1 MRYRRHDRDVLLPS
15 SGISTPSIGWYAA
28 VSLVLHIALFFILT
42 YLPELMPQREFKP
55 SVIMV
60 NMVTLA
66 PAGSAG
72 KPGPPGKEQ
81 PAPQAAKPPA
91 EKPGV
96 QELKAEKPKPPEP
109 KPEPPMPKPEKIPVS
124 EPKPEPAK
132 QTDVISLS
140 NEKPKEK
147 TSLKKETFKSSQ
159 VIKSAINRLEK
170 QVESDKADP
179 LASALDRIRS
189 QVEKTETSGAKT
201 PAKGQGSGQAGSG
214 GEGGSGGIG
223 PVGVTAI
230 DFYRSLI
237 PNHIEANW
245 VFNENFAGGRTDLVA
260 VVVVKIMQNGNI
272 ADVWFEK
279 KSGNGYFDDSVYKAV
294 KRSSP
299 MPPLP
304 NEYTKPFY
312 ELGLVFTPKGLK
324 RS

>member
-1 MRYRRHDRDVLLPS
+1 MRERWHDSDVLLPS
-15 SGISTPSIGWYAA
+15 SGIRTPSISWYAG
-28 VSLVLHIALFFILT
+28 VSFVLHIALFFILT
-42 YLPELMPQREFKP
+42 YLPELMPQREFRP

-66 PAGSAG
+66 PVGSAG

-81 PAPQAAKPPA
+81 PAPQAEKPPA

-96 QELKAEKPKPPEP
+96 QEQKAEKPKHQEP
-109 KPEPPMPKPEKIPVS
+109 KPEQPKPEKIPVPES
-124 EPKPEPAK
+124 KPEPAK

-147 TSLKKETFKSSQ
+147 TSLKKETFKSGEA
-159 VIKSAINRLEK
+159 IKSAINRLEK
-170 QVESDKADP
+170 QVDSGKTDS
-179 LASALDRIRS
+179 LASALDRIKS
-189 QVEKTETSGAKT
+189 QVEKSEASG
-201 PAKGQGSGQAGSG
+201 AKGQGTGQAGGGGG
-214 GEGGSGGIG
+214 GEGGSGGTG

-237 PNHIEANW
+237 PNHIEENW
-245 VFNENFAGGRTDLVA
+245 VFNENFVGGRTDLVA

-272 ADVWFEK
+272 ADIWFEK

-294 KRSSP
+294 KRSNP

-304 NEYTKPFY
+304 KEYTRPFY